1 MKSIKPFLL
10 FLLALSLMIR
20 PVFAEGLMVY
30 QGSANHSHEMH
41 MKHMMHGNSAMD
53 IHAMNMHAM
62 NPEIDPS
69 MVNFM
74 QDDFSA
80 NMQQNSSPMP
90 CCEPGIHLCD
100 LNCHDSSCLGIAAV
114 SALTVASSVEL
125 IAMERSVQTDTP
137 QIQFIS
143 RTTSPE
149 LRPPLYNA

>member
-1 MKSIKPFLL
+1 MKSIKPYLL
-10 FLLALSLMIR
+10 LLLALSLMIR

-41 MKHMMHGNSAMD
+41 MKQMMHGNSAMD
-53 IHAMNMHAM
+53 IHAMSPDM
-62 NPEIDPS
+62 NPS
-69 MVNFM
+69 MVDFM

-80 NMQQNSSPMP
+80 NMPQNASPMP

-114 SALTVASSVEL
+114 SALTVTSSIEL
-125 IAMERSVQTDTP
+125 IALEQSSKTDTP
-137 QIQFIS
+137 KTQFIS

-149 LRPPLYNA
+149 LRPPLFNA